1 MPQKK
6 LWIAEFVKI
15 MPIIQKI
22 ILPSIPSWQLISV
35 TSFHFINLFLDWEAD
50 LGNSPWGKQ
59 FLKSLR
65 TTPEASSHW
74 GTKKVKA
81 SYSLQL
87 HEGSWHHLVPR
98 RETTETVL
106 ERRTWRICFSSRG
119 SSASTRRLKWML
131 ATSKCSMYSRFFL
144 VANKLEEMLRYI
156 GKVLQNLPGGH
167 YLLFLV
173 AAWVL
178 QVGHTCQWH
187 VPSLLSC
194 RQQWDGQWQLPEHME
209 PKETWNPELQMKLL
223 H

>member
-6 LWIAEFVKI
+6 LWIAELVKI

-22 ILPSIPSWQLISV
+22 ILPSIPSCQLISV

-106 ERRTWRICFSSRG
+106 ERR
-119 SSASTRRLKWML
+119 
-131 ATSKCSMYSRFFL
+131 
-144 VANKLEEMLRYI
+144 NLEN
-156 GKVLQNLPGGH
+156 VLQQLGAALLAQGGWSECLPPPN
-167 YLLFLV
+167 
-173 AAWVL
+173 VL
-178 QVGHTCQWH
+178 CTADS
-187 VPSLLSC
+187 SL
-194 RQQWDGQWQLPEHME
+194 
-209 PKETWNPELQMKLL
+209 
-223 H
+223 